1 MGFTF
6 TGVAISGGSSSG
18 KGKGGRKGPPVVWDG
33 PLGPDLFPEP
43 IFEFPAQSKRE
54 FTRETPLR
62 RYDNCK
68 EDWPKCRHGED
79 CLVQMCTDGMDR
91 GRHFFKCPRAWVTI
105 SINFIYIFFELPL

>member
-54 FTRETPLR
+54 FNRETPLR
-62 RYDNCK
+62 WYDNRK

-79 CLVQMCTDGMDR
+79 CLVQMCTDGMDG
-91 GRHFFKCPRAWVTI
+91 GRRFFKCPHAWVTI
-105 SINFIYIFFELPL
+105 SIKYIYILFVLPL